1 MEITGYTRMAA
12 VIATPIKHSLSPFIH
27 NLAFKETGENGV
39 YLAWEVNEKDLIQV
53 LHNIRSLNMYGVNL
67 SMPYKSL
74 AMWFPENLSERAKLI
89 GAINTIVNEDGKL
102 TGHNTDGIG
111 FFKSLEDENFFP
123 EDKVITILGGG
134 GAALAIITEAA
145 LKKAKKIN
153 VFARKSPSYNL
164 LTKKIQ
170 TLSSLIGTEIQLFDL
185 NDQNLLNG
193 LLNESQLFI
202 NATSV
207 GMDGSSIPINDDIQ
221 VKSNLLVADVIYKSK
236 ETPLLRWADSQNLRR
251 VNGLG
256 MLVYQAAESFKLW
269 TGKDMPVKLIKDE
282 LSKKLY

>member
-164 LTKKIQ
+164 LAKKIQ

-221 VKSNLLVADVIYKSK
+221 IESNLLVADVIYKSK
-236 ETPLLRWADSQNLRR
+236 VTPLLRWADSQNLRR

>member
-164 LTKKIQ
+164 LAKKIQ
-170 TLSSLIGTEIQLFDL
+170 TLSNLIGTEIQLFDL